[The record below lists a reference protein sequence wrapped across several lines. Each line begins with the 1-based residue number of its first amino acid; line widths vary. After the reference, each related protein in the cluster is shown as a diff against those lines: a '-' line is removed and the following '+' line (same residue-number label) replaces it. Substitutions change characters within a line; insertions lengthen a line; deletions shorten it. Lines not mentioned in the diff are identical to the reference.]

1 DGGPDAPS
9 VPVHRPHVR
18 HRRGHTRPAGLRG
31 PEDVPCGCRPSG
43 APSPSSSTS
52 NGLSARSV
60 FFFEAGDGIR
70 YGHVTG
76 VQTCALPISAVDPG
90 DDLVVDVVL
99 VDIADEVVAGIN
111 RGESHIG
118 DVPSEGLKPLVDSG
132 RVTATT
138 DYDVLKDADAILI
151 ALRTPLS
158 SQREPDLSILTAAP
172 RDIAPRPPNRPVF
185 APP

>member
-1 DGGPDAPS
+1 MFAQAAHGVFVQGAHGG
-9 VPVHRPHVR
+9 
-18 HRRGHTRPAGLRG
+18 
-31 PEDVPCGCRPSG
+31 
-43 APSPSSSTS
+43 
-52 NGLSARSV
+52 

-138 DYDVLKDADAILI
+138 DYDVLKIGRASC
-151 ALRTPLS
+151 R
-158 SQREPDLSILTAAP
+158 
-172 RDIAPRPPNRPVF
+172 
-185 APP
+185 